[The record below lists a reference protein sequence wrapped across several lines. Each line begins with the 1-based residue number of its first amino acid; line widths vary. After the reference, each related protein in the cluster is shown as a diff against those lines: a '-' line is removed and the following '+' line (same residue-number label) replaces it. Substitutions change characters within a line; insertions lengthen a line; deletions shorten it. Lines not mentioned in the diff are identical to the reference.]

1 MNFEMSQIV
10 DSMKELSEDMTLPR
24 NVKQKIEFV
33 VEILK
38 NSGDL
43 SMKVSKAIH
52 EIEDLVEDKN
62 LQAYSRTQLFNVIS
76 LLETL

>member
-33 VEILK
+33 VEILE

-62 LQAYSRTQLFNVIS
+62 LQAYSRTQLFNIIS